1 MFEWIFSID
10 AWITLATLSALEI
23 VLGIDNI
30 IFLAIL
36 VSKLPPEHRDKGRIL
51 GLAFAMIT
59 RILLLLSLF
68 WVMKLVTPLFSVLG
82 NEISG
87 RDLVLLLGG
96 LFLIV
101 KSIKEIKE
109 QISHQ
114 EESQSH
120 FKASNKLWIVVAE
133 IAVIDI
139 VFSLDSVI
147 TAVGIAQDVTIMII
161 AVIIAVAVMLFASK
175 PIADFVEKYP
185 SIKILALAFLVLI
198 GVVLVAESF
207 DIHIDKAYIYT
218 AMAFALVVQILNI
231 LDQRKEKMAKDANGI
246 ELNTGDSVS
255 VIKDLKV
262 KGVSTTLKRG
272 TTIKNIKLTSKE
284 GEIEA
289 RVDKF
294 GVIVLKTEFLKK
306 I

>member
-1 MFEWIFSID
+1 MFEWIFSVD
-10 AWITLATLSALEI
+10 AWVVLLTLTALEI

-68 WVMKLVTPLFSVLG
+68 WVMKLVTPLFSILG

-109 QISHQ
+109 SIMHQ
-114 EESQSH
+114 EESQSNI
-120 FKASNKLWIVVAE
+120 KISNKLWVVVAE

-147 TAVGIAQDVTIMII
+147 TAVGIAQDIEIMII
-161 AVIIAVAVMLFASK
+161 AVIIAVLVMLFASK

-185 SIKILALAFLVLI
+185 SIKILALAFLVMI
-198 GVVLVAESF
+198 GFVLVCESF

-218 AMAFALVVQILNI
+218 AMAFSLIVEILNI
-231 LDQRKEKMAKDANGI
+231 ISQ
-246 ELNTGDSVS
+246 
-255 VIKDLKV
+255 
-262 KGVSTTLKRG
+262 
-272 TTIKNIKLTSKE
+272 
-284 GEIEA
+284 
-289 RVDKF
+289 
-294 GVIVLKTEFLKK
+294 KK
-306 I
+306 QTNNS

>member
-1 MFEWIFSID
+1 MFEWIFSVD
-10 AWITLATLSALEI
+10 AWVVLLTLTALEI

-36 VSKLPPEHRDKGRIL
+36 VSKLPPEYRDKGRIL

-68 WVMKLVTPLFSVLG
+68 WVMKLVAPLFSILG

-109 QISHQ
+109 SIMHQ
-114 EESQSH
+114 EESQSNI
-120 FKASNKLWIVVAE
+120 KISNKLWVVVAE

-147 TAVGIAQDVTIMII
+147 TAVGIAQDIEIMII
-161 AVIIAVAVMLFASK
+161 AVIIAVLVMFFASK

-185 SIKILALAFLVLI
+185 SIKILALAFLVMI
-198 GVVLVAESF
+198 GFVLVCEGF

-218 AMAFALVVQILNI
+218 AMAFSLIVEILNI
-231 LDQRKEKMAKDANGI
+231 ISQ
-246 ELNTGDSVS
+246 
-255 VIKDLKV
+255 
-262 KGVSTTLKRG
+262 
-272 TTIKNIKLTSKE
+272 
-284 GEIEA
+284 
-289 RVDKF
+289 
-294 GVIVLKTEFLKK
+294 KK
-306 I
+306 QTNNS

>member
-1 MFEWIFSID
+1 MFEWIFSVD
-10 AWITLATLSALEI
+10 AWVVLLTLTALEI

-109 QISHQ
+109 SIIHQ
-114 EESQSH
+114 EESQSNI
-120 FKASNKLWIVVAE
+120 KISNKLWVVVAE

-147 TAVGIAQDVTIMII
+147 TAVGIAQDIEIMII
-161 AVIIAVAVMLFASK
+161 AVIVAVLVMLFASK

-185 SIKILALAFLVLI
+185 SIKILALAFLVMI
-198 GVVLVAESF
+198 GFVLVCESF

-218 AMAFALVVQILNI
+218 AMAFSLIVEILNI
-231 LDQRKEKMAKDANGI
+231 ISQK
-246 ELNTGDSVS
+246 
-255 VIKDLKV
+255 
-262 KGVSTTLKRG
+262 
-272 TTIKNIKLTSKE
+272 
-284 GEIEA
+284 
-289 RVDKF
+289 
-294 GVIVLKTEFLKK
+294 KTNK
-306 I
+306 

>member
-1 MFEWIFSID
+1 MFEWIFSVD
-10 AWITLATLSALEI
+10 AWVVLLTLTALEI

-68 WVMKLVTPLFSVLG
+68 WVMKLVTPLFSILG

-109 QISHQ
+109 SIMHQ
-114 EESQSH
+114 EESQSNI
-120 FKASNKLWIVVAE
+120 KISNKLWVVVAE

-147 TAVGIAQDVTIMII
+147 TAVGIAQDIEIMII
-161 AVIIAVAVMLFASK
+161 AVIIAVLVMLFASK

-185 SIKILALAFLVLI
+185 SIKILALAFLVMI
-198 GVVLVAESF
+198 GFVLVCESF
-207 DIHIDKAYIYT
+207 DIHIDKAYIYV
-218 AMAFALVVQILNI
+218 AMAFSLAVEILNI
-231 LDQRKEKMAKDANGI
+231 ISQ
-246 ELNTGDSVS
+246 
-255 VIKDLKV
+255 
-262 KGVSTTLKRG
+262 
-272 TTIKNIKLTSKE
+272 
-284 GEIEA
+284 
-289 RVDKF
+289 
-294 GVIVLKTEFLKK
+294 KK
-306 I
+306 QTNNS

>member
-1 MFEWIFSID
+1 MFEWIFSVD
-10 AWITLATLSALEI
+10 AWVVLLTLTALEI

-68 WVMKLVTPLFSVLG
+68 WVMKLVAPLFSILG

-109 QISHQ
+109 SIMHQ
-114 EESQSH
+114 EESQSNI
-120 FKASNKLWIVVAE
+120 KISNKLWVVVAE

-147 TAVGIAQDVTIMII
+147 TAVGIAQDIEIMII
-161 AVIIAVAVMLFASK
+161 AVIIAVLVMLFASK

-185 SIKILALAFLVLI
+185 SIKILALAFLVMI
-198 GVVLVAESF
+198 GFVLVCESF

-218 AMAFALVVQILNI
+218 AMAFSLIVEILNI
-231 LDQRKEKMAKDANGI
+231 ISQK
-246 ELNTGDSVS
+246 
-255 VIKDLKV
+255 
-262 KGVSTTLKRG
+262 KR
-272 TTIKNIKLTSKE
+272 TNNS
-284 GEIEA
+284 
-289 RVDKF
+289 
-294 GVIVLKTEFLKK
+294 
-306 I
+306 

>member
-1 MFEWIFSID
+1 MFEWIFSVD
-10 AWITLATLSALEI
+10 AWVVLLTLTALEI

-36 VSKLPPEHRDKGRIL
+36 VSKLPQEHRDKGRIL

-68 WVMKLVTPLFSVLG
+68 WVMKLVTPLFSILG

-109 QISHQ
+109 SIMHQ
-114 EESQSH
+114 EESQSNI
-120 FKASNKLWIVVAE
+120 KISNKLWVVVAE

-147 TAVGIAQDVTIMII
+147 TAVGIAQDIEIMII
-161 AVIIAVAVMLFASK
+161 AVIIAVLVMLFASK

-185 SIKILALAFLVLI
+185 SIKILALAFLVMI
-198 GVVLVAESF
+198 GFVLVCESF

-218 AMAFALVVQILNI
+218 AMAFSLIVEILNI
-231 LDQRKEKMAKDANGI
+231 ISQ
-246 ELNTGDSVS
+246 
-255 VIKDLKV
+255 
-262 KGVSTTLKRG
+262 
-272 TTIKNIKLTSKE
+272 
-284 GEIEA
+284 
-289 RVDKF
+289 
-294 GVIVLKTEFLKK
+294 KK
-306 I
+306 QTDNS

>member
-231 LDQRKEKMAKDANGI
+231 LDQKKEKMAKDANGI
-246 ELNTGDSVS
+246 ELNAGDSVS
-255 VIKDLKV
+255 IIKDLKV
-262 KGVSTTLKRG
+262 KGASTTLKRG

>member
-1 MFEWIFSID
+1 MFEWIFSVD
-10 AWITLATLSALEI
+10 AWVVLLTLTALEI

-68 WVMKLVTPLFSVLG
+68 WVMKLVTPLFSILG

-109 QISHQ
+109 SIMHQ
-114 EESQSH
+114 EESQSNI
-120 FKASNKLWIVVAE
+120 KISNKLWVVVAE

-147 TAVGIAQDVTIMII
+147 TAVGIAQNIEIMII
-161 AVIIAVAVMLFASK
+161 AVIIAVLVMLFASK

-185 SIKILALAFLVLI
+185 SIKILALAFLVMI
-198 GVVLVAESF
+198 GFVLVCESF

-218 AMAFALVVQILNI
+218 AMAFSLIVEILNI
-231 LDQRKEKMAKDANGI
+231 ISQ
-246 ELNTGDSVS
+246 
-255 VIKDLKV
+255 
-262 KGVSTTLKRG
+262 
-272 TTIKNIKLTSKE
+272 
-284 GEIEA
+284 
-289 RVDKF
+289 
-294 GVIVLKTEFLKK
+294 KK
-306 I
+306 QTDNS

>member
-1 MFEWIFSID
+1 MFEWIFSVD
-10 AWITLATLSALEI
+10 AWVVLLTLAALEI

-68 WVMKLVTPLFSVLG
+68 WVMKLVTPLFSILG

-87 RDLVLLLGG
+87 RDLVLLFGG

-109 QISHQ
+109 SIMHQ
-114 EESQSH
+114 EESQSNI
-120 FKASNKLWIVVAE
+120 KISNKLWVVVAE

-147 TAVGIAQDVTIMII
+147 TAVGIAQDIEIMII
-161 AVIIAVAVMLFASK
+161 AVIVAVLVMLFASK

-185 SIKILALAFLVLI
+185 SIKILALVFLVMI
-198 GVVLVAESF
+198 GFVLVCESF

-218 AMAFALVVQILNI
+218 AMAFSLVVEILNI
-231 LDQRKEKMAKDANGI
+231 
-246 ELNTGDSVS
+246 VS
-255 VIKDLKV
+255 Q
-262 KGVSTTLKRG
+262 
-272 TTIKNIKLTSKE
+272 
-284 GEIEA
+284 
-289 RVDKF
+289 
-294 GVIVLKTEFLKK
+294 KK
-306 I
+306 QTDNS

>member
-1 MFEWIFSID
+1 MFEWIFSVD
-10 AWITLATLSALEI
+10 AWVVLLTLTALEI

-36 VSKLPPEHRDKGRIL
+36 VSKLPPEHRDKGRVL

-68 WVMKLVTPLFSVLG
+68 WVMKLVTPLFSILG

-109 QISHQ
+109 SITHQ
-114 EESQSH
+114 EESQSNI
-120 FKASNKLWIVVAE
+120 KISNKLWIVVAE

-147 TAVGIAQDVTIMII
+147 TAVGIAQDIEIMII
-161 AVIIAVAVMLFASK
+161 AVIIAVLVMLFASK

-185 SIKILALAFLVLI
+185 SIKILALAFLVMI
-198 GVVLVAESF
+198 GFVLVCESF
-207 DIHIDKAYIYT
+207 DIHIDKAYIYV
-218 AMAFALVVQILNI
+218 AMIFSLVVEILNI
-231 LDQRKEKMAKDANGI
+231 ISQ
-246 ELNTGDSVS
+246 
-255 VIKDLKV
+255 
-262 KGVSTTLKRG
+262 
-272 TTIKNIKLTSKE
+272 
-284 GEIEA
+284 
-289 RVDKF
+289 
-294 GVIVLKTEFLKK
+294 KK
-306 I
+306 QTNNS

>member
-1 MFEWIFSID
+1 MFEWIFSVD
-10 AWITLATLSALEI
+10 AWVVLLTLTALEI

-36 VSKLPPEHRDKGRIL
+36 VSKLPPEYRDKGRIL

-68 WVMKLVTPLFSVLG
+68 WVMKLVTPLFSILG

-109 QISHQ
+109 SITHQ
-114 EESQSH
+114 EESQSNI
-120 FKASNKLWIVVAE
+120 KISNKLWIVVAE

-147 TAVGIAQDVTIMII
+147 TAVGIAQDIEIMII
-161 AVIIAVAVMLFASK
+161 AVIIAVLVMLFASK

-185 SIKILALAFLVLI
+185 SIKILALAFLVMI
-198 GVVLVAESF
+198 GFVLVCESF
-207 DIHIDKAYIYT
+207 DIHIDKAYIYV
-218 AMAFALVVQILNI
+218 AMAFSLVVEILNI
-231 LDQRKEKMAKDANGI
+231 ISQ
-246 ELNTGDSVS
+246 
-255 VIKDLKV
+255 
-262 KGVSTTLKRG
+262 
-272 TTIKNIKLTSKE
+272 
-284 GEIEA
+284 
-289 RVDKF
+289 
-294 GVIVLKTEFLKK
+294 KK
-306 I
+306 QTNNS

>member
-231 LDQRKEKMAKDANGI
+231 LDQKRKKMAKDANGT
-246 ELNTGDSVS
+246 ELNAGDSVS

-262 KGVSTTLKRG
+262 KGASTTLKRG

>member
-1 MFEWIFSID
+1 MFEWIFSVD
-10 AWITLATLSALEI
+10 AWVVLLTLTALEI

-68 WVMKLVTPLFSVLG
+68 WVMKLVTPLFSILG

-109 QISHQ
+109 SIMHQ
-114 EESQSH
+114 EESQSNI
-120 FKASNKLWIVVAE
+120 KISNKLWVAVAE

-147 TAVGIAQDVTIMII
+147 TAVGIAQDIEIMII
-161 AVIIAVAVMLFASK
+161 AVIIAVLVMLFASK

-185 SIKILALAFLVLI
+185 SIKILALAFLVMI
-198 GVVLVAESF
+198 GFVLVCESF

-218 AMAFALVVQILNI
+218 AMAFSLIVEILNI
-231 LDQRKEKMAKDANGI
+231 ISQ
-246 ELNTGDSVS
+246 
-255 VIKDLKV
+255 
-262 KGVSTTLKRG
+262 
-272 TTIKNIKLTSKE
+272 
-284 GEIEA
+284 
-289 RVDKF
+289 
-294 GVIVLKTEFLKK
+294 KK
-306 I
+306 QTDNS